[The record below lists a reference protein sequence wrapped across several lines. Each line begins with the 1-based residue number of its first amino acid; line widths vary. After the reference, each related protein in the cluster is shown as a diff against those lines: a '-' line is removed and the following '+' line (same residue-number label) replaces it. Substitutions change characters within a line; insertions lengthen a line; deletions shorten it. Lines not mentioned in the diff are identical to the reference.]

1 MCRFQDLV
9 LNTLDKYSRCV
20 VTVTLLYQY
29 SFLYLPLLFSVPKI
43 KRLLANQNC
52 LAVTV
57 IVGSKPVT
65 EIVLGSKPVTVIVL
79 GSKPVTVIVLGSKP
93 VTIIVCGK
101 PVASTFANWDI
112 TLLPRP
118 DQGGVGQSPG
128 NSLTLLSHKNVK
140 TNHCDWG
147 LAGSAS

>member
-9 LNTLDKYSRCV
+9 LNTLDNYSRCV
-20 VTVTLLYQY
+20 VTVTVLYQY

-65 EIVLGSKPVTVIVL
+65 VIVL
-79 GSKPVTVIVLGSKP
+79 GSKPVTVIV
-93 VTIIVCGK
+93 CGK
-101 PVASTFANWDI
+101 PVASTFANRDI
-112 TLLPRP
+112 TLFPRP

>member
-20 VTVTLLYQY
+20 VTVTLLFQY

-65 EIVLGSKPVTVIVL
+65 VIVL
-79 GSKPVTVIVLGSKP
+79 GSKPVTVIV
-93 VTIIVCGK
+93 CGK
-101 PVASTFANWDI
+101 PVASTFANRDI
-112 TLLPRP
+112 TLFPRP
-118 DQGGVGQSPG
+118 DQGDVGQSTG
-128 NSLTLLSHKNVK
+128 NLLTLLSHKNVK

>member
-20 VTVTLLYQY
+20 VTVTLLFQY

-65 EIVLGSKPVTVIVL
+65 VIVL
-79 GSKPVTVIVLGSKP
+79 GSKPVTVIV
-93 VTIIVCGK
+93 CGK
-101 PVASTFANWDI
+101 PVASTFANRDI
-112 TLLPRP
+112 TLFPRP
-118 DQGGVGQSPG
+118 DQGGVGQSQG
-128 NSLTLLSHKNVK
+128 NSLILLSHKNVNK
-140 TNHCDWG
+140 P
-147 LAGSAS
+147 L

>member
-43 KRLLANQNC
+43 KRLSASRNSF
-52 LAVTV
+52 AVIV
-57 IVGSKPVT
+57 IVGSEPVT
-65 EIVLGSKPVTVIVL
+65 L
-79 GSKPVTVIVLGSKP
+79 
-93 VTIIVCGK
+93 IVCGK
-101 PVASTFANWDI
+101 PVASTFANRDI
-112 TLLPRP
+112 TLFPRP

-128 NSLTLLSHKNVK
+128 NSLILLSHKNVNK
-140 TNHCDWG
+140 P
-147 LAGSAS
+147 L